1 MGRKVSNFMKAIV
14 MALCCAVAL
23 TIPAYAGQGKGKGQG
38 KGRNRIDLV
47 RDSTPG
53 IPTSSRGRG
62 RNYNP
67 RTARGRYIRTTSVIQ
82 TGNGSIT
89 VPRRVKRGRNTNPG
103 TARGR
108 IS

>member
-1 MGRKVSNFMKAIV
+1 MSRKVSNFMK
-14 MALCCAVAL
+14 MLMLALCCAMAL
-23 TIPAYAGQGKGKGQG
+23 SIPAYGQGKGKGLG
-38 KGRNRIDLV
+38 KGRNKIEIT

-62 RNYNP
+62 RNYYP
-67 RTARGRYIRTTSVIQ
+67 RTPRGRYIRTSSIIQ
-82 TGNGSIT
+82 TRNRNIT
-89 VPRRVKRGRNTNPG
+89 VPRRVMRGRNTNPG

>member
-1 MGRKVSNFMKAIV
+1 MSRKVSNFMKMMV
-14 MALCCAVAL
+14 VALCCAMAVSV
-23 TIPAYAGQGKGKGQG
+23 PAYGQGKGKGLG
-38 KGRNRIDLV
+38 KGRNRIEIA

-67 RTARGRYIRTTSVIQ
+67 GTPRGRYIRTTSVIQ
-82 TGNGSIT
+82 TGNRNIT
-89 VPRRVKRGRNTNPG
+89 VPRRVKRGRYTNPG